1 MFLETEEGRGR
12 VRKHEKGKSTTENRN
27 SQPRSGVVL
36 FPGSRK
42 QNLNFSGEY
51 LNIEKL

>member
-1 MFLETEEGRGR
+1 MFLETEEARGR
-12 VRKHEKGKSTTENRN
+12 VRKHEKGKSTAENRN

-36 FPGSRK
+36 FPGNRK
-42 QNLNFSGEY
+42 QTLDFSGIY